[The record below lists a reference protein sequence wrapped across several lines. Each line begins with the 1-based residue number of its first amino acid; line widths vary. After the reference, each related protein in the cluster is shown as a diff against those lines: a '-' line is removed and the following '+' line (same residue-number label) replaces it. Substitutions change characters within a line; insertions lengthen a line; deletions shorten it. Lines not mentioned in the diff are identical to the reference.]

1 MTQPEGIER
10 VGKPVGGTMKLSELL
25 LEAAVILEVQLRAI
39 AVFVVIE
46 LVILAVNP
54 LPDTDKEWETKK
66 RSVIRHFCWCLALMI
81 TEFWLATL

>member
-1 MTQPEGIER
+1 MRLGE
-10 VGKPVGGTMKLSELL
+10 VL
-25 LEAAVILEVQLRAI
+25 LEMVAMGEVQLRVL

-54 LPDTDKEWETKK
+54 LPDTEEKWESKK
-66 RSVIRHFCWCLALMI
+66 RSVIRRFCWCLAMMI